1 MPSGRLQRALAAIDA
16 ANADD
21 PNRITVRGA
30 QRPKELAHAELVSDW
45 VRRLDPDPG
54 EALLLAARAH
64 HLRRWTIDRASYP
77 PGRKGYLRWRRALH
91 EQHASDV
98 ARILEDI
105 GYDPAM
111 IERVQDLVRKR
122 GLGKDPD
129 VQVLED
135 SLCLVF
141 LETQRHDLAARMEGD
156 KMTEILEKTAKK
168 MSDRGLELALDL
180 DLDATERRVLED
192 ARRS

>member
-1 MPSGRLQRALAAIDA
+1 MPSSRLQRALAVIDA

-45 VRRLDPDPG
+45 VRRLDPDPS

-77 PGRKGYLRWRRALH
+77 AGRKGYLRWRRALH

-141 LETQRHDLAARMEGD
+141 LETQRHDLAARMQGD

-180 DLDATERRVLED
+180 DLDATERRVLEE